1 MFLHGNVALPRDS
14 SLPIEG
20 IRKFCPKKIRQEKLT
35 KFIKMFELYQVIMH
49 NYLCQN
55 VRIFLNYVLLI
66 RKINT
71 FWSGSI
77 ISVPIISM
85 F

>member
-1 MFLHGNVALPRDS
+1 MFLHGNVALPLDI
-14 SLPIEG
+14 SLLIEG
-20 IRKFCPKKIRQEKLT
+20 IREFCPKEIRQEKFT

-49 NYLCQN
+49 NYLCKN
-55 VRIFLNYVLLI
+55 VRVFLTYVLLI